1 MNEQINNLREQSM
14 PLPITQAAIRMA
26 QQFADEQPT
35 QSKKKQVYYN
45 TLAVYIVNN
54 YMRMMGIST
63 DLNASDSWNPVLRFC
78 GDVADLVLN
87 KLGPLECRPIRAS
100 ENKEI
105 PSLHIPLEVPEDR
118 IGLIVV
124 EIDEPSEEAT
134 LLGFTKEVL
143 SGEFVV
149 SQLQPMDELFEY
161 IDQIENSGRV
171 TASPGN
177 KLVCLSDWLQDC
189 FEDTVWQS
197 FQELLGR
204 SESNLAWG
212 IRGNS
217 QLSEINIR
225 RGKVIDLG
233 VSLGNQSVALVV
245 VIVEEVEQQ
254 LCVVVQ
260 VYPVGASQC
269 LPPDLRLLLHSDS
282 WSVPK
287 EIRARSQDIRI
298 QTNRFWCEPGE
309 RFRVELALNEFSVSE
324 NFVV

>member
-1 MNEQINNLREQSM
+1 MTEQFNNLREQSM

-35 QSKKKQVYYN
+35 QSKKQQVYYN

-54 YMRMMGIST
+54 YMRMMGIPT
-63 DLNASDSWNPVLRFC
+63 DLNASDSWNPVLRLC
-78 GDVADLVLN
+78 GDVADLVLIN
-87 KLGPLECRPIRAS
+87 LGPLECRPIRAS
-100 ENKEI
+100 GDREI
-105 PSLHIPLEVPEDR
+105 PLLHIPLEVPEDR

-124 EIDEPSEEAT
+124 EIDKSLKEAT
-134 LLGFTKEVL
+134 LLGFTNTVL
-143 SGEFVV
+143 SGELVL

-161 IDQIENSGRV
+161 LDSLENSGGV

-177 KLVCLSDWLQDC
+177 KLVCLSDWLQNW

-204 SESNLAWG
+204 SESNLALG

-245 VIVEEVEQQ
+245 AIVEEVEQQ

-260 VYPVGASQC
+260 VYPFGAEQC
-269 LPPDLRLLLHSDS
+269 LPPDLRLLLHSES

-287 EIRARSQDIRI
+287 EIRARSRDICI

-309 RFRVELALNEFSVSE
+309 RFRVELALNDFSVSE